1 MEEDQN
7 PTGPDLGYLLA
18 PTTAEDYETMP
29 ASEVLR
35 QGVTNLPGS
44 IYEAGKGIVTA
55 VANPIE
61 TGKALG
67 QAGYGLG
74 SMAYGALGGQQDP
87 AAKAENEALARAM
100 IEPYTSVAAFKK
112 ELATNPVGP
121 LSMLLPAAGTALKV
135 PAALGASGRV
145 GSGLAQVGKAVD
157 VSSAFVDPARAL
169 VEGAGA
175 VKKFGPLAAT
185 AVPQMLTGSPDAAF
199 EYAFKAGAERGLD
212 AKAIRD
218 GFNQYYKGSGNV
230 VGLSQ
235 DIEKAISQLKASA
248 SKDWLSTRGQVTGAA
263 TAPIDYSGVRSAL
276 DDAYKNFGGVPGTQT
291 SAFPGARAA
300 LADAEALIR
309 EYAKDAPGTGKNTLA
324 GLDELKRALKA
335 RADAATAP
343 ETQQAYL
350 QVHGSVRETLGN
362 ISPEYSALMDD
373 YTTLLD
379 EMKTLKNTMG
389 AGPRMDANA
398 QLSKAMKALKTP
410 GGVDYLEKIAAIDP
424 TIPYK
429 IAGAA
434 LHNNPTGLRQV
445 IVSGSS
451 VAPFV
456 TNALLSGDPAQM
468 AAAVPALVGGIAVSS
483 PKFMGKTAYGAG
495 RLGAGIGA
503 MGDIPIAPG
512 ATVGNLVSGASNLA
526 YPGALAAEQL
536 QFAQNKVQADQ
547 PPALEFSDGTSMTI
561 AEPGQSAE
569 DTQSRPPLVV
579 DVYPPG
585 DPRNAPQGQAS
596 GGRIQRKSGG
606 RIGNAISTEVDR
618 TRALLGNK
626 TASMLSMP
634 DDAIVTA
641 LNHAKNT

>member
-1 MEEDQN
+1 MDEDQN
-7 PTGPDLGYLLA
+7 PTGPDFGYLLT
-18 PTTAEDYETMP
+18 PTTAEDYENMP

-55 VANPIE
+55 VAHPIE

-112 ELATNPVGP
+112 ELATNPAGP
-121 LSMLLPAAGTALKV
+121 LSMLLPMAGSVLKV
-135 PAALGASGRV
+135 PAALGAAGKV
-145 GSGLAQVGKAVD
+145 GSTLAKTGRGLDLATTV
-157 VSSAFVDPARAL
+157 VDPARAL
-169 VEGAGA
+169 LEGSRA
-175 VKKFGPLAAT
+175 VGTYGPKAAAFLPSLT
-185 AVPQMLTGSPDAAF
+185 TGSPEAAF

-212 AKAIRD
+212 ANAIRQ
-218 GFNQYYKGSGNV
+218 GFNQYYQGSGNV

-235 DIEKAISQLKASA
+235 DIEKAVGRLKSKAS
-248 SKDWLSTRGQVTGAA
+248 KEWLDTRGQVTGAA
-263 TAPIDYSGVRSAL
+263 TAPIDYSGVRTAL
-276 DDAYKNFGGVPGTQT
+276 DDAYKNFGGPPGANT

-309 EYAKDAPGTGKNTLA
+309 EYVKDAPGTGKNTLA

-343 ETQQAYL
+343 EAQQAYL

-362 ISPEYSALMDD
+362 ISPEYSTLMDD

-379 EMKTLKNTMG
+379 EMNTLKKTMG
-389 AGPRMDANA
+389 AGPRTDANA
-398 QLSKAMKALKTP
+398 QLAKAMKALKTP
-410 GGVDYLEKIAAIDP
+410 GGEDMLEKIATIDP

-434 LHNNPTGLRQV
+434 LHNNPTGLRQAV
-445 IVSGSS
+445 VGG
-451 VAPFV
+451 APSA
-456 TNALLSGDPAQM
+456 TLIGQALMSGDPVMM
-468 AAAVPALVGGIAVSS
+468 AAAAPLLVGGLSASS
-483 PKFMGKTAYGAG
+483 PKVMGKLAYGAG
-495 RLGAGIGA
+495 RIGA
-503 MGDIPIAPG
+503 AVDYMGDIPVAPG
-512 ATVGNLVSGASNLA
+512 LNVGNLVSGASKVA

-536 QFAQNKVQADQ
+536 QFARNKVQENQ

-561 AEPGQSAE
+561 AEPGQAAE
-569 DTQSRPPLVV
+569 GTQSRQPLVV

-585 DPRNAPQGQAS
+585 DPRNAPEGQAS

>member
-1 MEEDQN
+1 MDEDQN
-7 PTGPDLGYLLA
+7 PTGPDFSYLLT
-18 PTTAEDYETMP
+18 PTTAEDYESMP

-112 ELATNPVGP
+112 ELATNPAGP
-121 LSMLLPAAGTALKV
+121 LSMLLPAAGSVLKV
-135 PAALGASGRV
+135 PAALGASGKLS
-145 GSGLAQVGKAVD
+145 SGLAKIGRATEA
-157 VSSAFVDPARAL
+157 SAAFVDPARLAL
-169 VEGAGA
+169 ESAGA
-175 VKKFGPLAAT
+175 LKKFGPRAAT
-185 AVPQMLTGSPDAAF
+185 ATQAMLTGSPEAAF

-212 AKAIRD
+212 ANAIRQ
-218 GFNQYYKGSGNV
+218 GFNEYYKGSGNV

-235 DIEKAISQLKASA
+235 DIEKAIGELKSSA

-263 TAPIDYSGVRSAL
+263 TTPIDYSGVRTAL
-276 DDAYKNFGGVPGTQT
+276 DDAYKNFGGAPGART

-300 LADAEALIR
+300 LADAEKLIR
-309 EYAKDAPGTGKNTLA
+309 EYVKDAPGTGKNTLA

-343 ETQQAYL
+343 EAQQAYL
-350 QVHGSVRETLGN
+350 QLHGSVRQTLGN
-362 ISPEYSALMDD
+362 ISPEYSKLMDD

-379 EMKTLKNTMG
+379 EMNTIKKTMG
-389 AGPRMDANA
+389 AGPRTDANA
-398 QLSKAMKALKTP
+398 QLAKAMKSLKTP
-410 GGVDYLEKIAAIDP
+410 GGEDVLQKIAAIDP

-445 IVSGSS
+445 ILGGGGLGAA
-451 VAPFV
+451 VA
-456 TNALLSGDPAQM
+456 AAWQSGDPIQFAM
-468 AAAVPALVGGIAVSS
+468 IAPALAGGLAASS
-483 PKFMGKTAYGAG
+483 PKVMGKVSYGAG
-495 RLGAGIGA
+495 RLGAGVDY
-503 MGDIPIAPG
+503 MGDIPVAPG
-512 ATVGNLVSGASNLA
+512 LNVGNLVSGASKVA

-536 QFAQNKVQADQ
+536 QFARNKVQEDQ

-561 AEPGQSAE
+561 AEPGQAADS
-569 DTQSRPPLVV
+569 TQGRQPLVV

-585 DPRNAPQGQAS
+585 DPRNAPEGQAS